1 MLQGRK
7 IDVSMT
13 PMNVSRGAKGM
24 NSVDI
29 QKALM
34 MQEEQYSQVVSHL
47 QYDRMKIRGARLS
60 EKLNRM
66 AKEGSAF
73 NAYIK
78 KTKEESYT
86 QAKISQQDENQL
98 VDAIKKVNSLK
109 TAAKLQMAS
118 VRIVDLRK
126 KREQME

>member
-66 AKEGSAF
+66 AKEGGAF

-78 KTKEESYT
+78 KTKEQSYT
-86 QAKISQQDENQL
+86 
-98 VDAIKKVNSLK
+98 
-109 TAAKLQMAS
+109 
-118 VRIVDLRK
+118 
-126 KREQME
+126 